1 MKHSCNKGFFIVA
14 GLMGLSMQTL
24 KKQELTQL
32 SLRNNVYNAKLS
44 VKTRLEHGFCHR
56 LHVFPMIISVC
67 TLLSLLQSI
76 KRPTMHVVKHRK
88 LTLFS

>member
-1 MKHSCNKGFFIVA
+1 
-14 GLMGLSMQTL
+14 MQTL
-24 KKQELTQL
+24 KKHDWTEL

-44 VKTRLEHGFCHR
+44 LKTRLKHGFCHR
-56 LHVFPMIISVC
+56 LHVFPMIITVC

-76 KRPTMHVVKHRK
+76 HRLKLHIVIQHK